1 MYRDHLLELDESA
14 QQAATDGFYL
24 NMAGQPVD
32 WRQQIDN
39 AVNSKISIPPDKQLK
54 NPCER
59 QFQSTEITVQNI
71 TTTSAARTLLK
82 QGKLPLALNFANGYT
97 PGGGFLSFGCRA
109 QEEAICRMSA
119 LYQTLVGDPM
129 YDFHHNEGT
138 ESSSSWAIL
147 SPQVPVFRDDEH
159 KPLDEFWLLDF
170 ITCAAPEADI
180 VGQPK
185 SIKLLRERI
194 HRILEIAES
203 YGYSSLVLGAWGCG
217 AFGNNPATTA
227 LDFKYAIEGPFRRA
241 FETIVFAIYDPAE
254 EGENLNSFR
263 SAFISKD
270 S

>member
-1 MYRDHLLELDESA
+1 MMSINRWTSSGSWTLSLAQLL
-14 QQAATDGFYL
+14 T
-24 NMAGQPVD
+24 
-32 WRQQIDN
+32 
-39 AVNSKISIPPDKQLK
+39 
-54 NPCER
+54 
-59 QFQSTEITVQNI
+59 
-71 TTTSAARTLLK
+71 
-82 QGKLPLALNFANGYT
+82 
-97 PGGGFLSFGCRA
+97 
-109 QEEAICRMSA
+109 
-119 LYQTLVGDPM
+119 
-129 YDFHHNEGT
+129 
-138 ESSSSWAIL
+138 
-147 SPQVPVFRDDEH
+147 
-159 KPLDEFWLLDF
+159 
-170 ITCAAPEADI
+170 DI